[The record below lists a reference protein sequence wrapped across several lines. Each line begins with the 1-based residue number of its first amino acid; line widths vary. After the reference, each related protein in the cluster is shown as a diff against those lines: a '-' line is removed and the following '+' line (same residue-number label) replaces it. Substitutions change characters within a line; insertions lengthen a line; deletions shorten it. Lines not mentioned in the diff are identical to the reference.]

1 MGDLQLTPGATKEVP
16 APDAACCRAAL
27 SAVVAT
33 SIIVVTLGALVGEW
47 LGACPGS
54 HTRRLAQR
62 RSAVAQWSLRDNRRA
77 KGRACKR
84 GIEGWSSKPPQSSD
98 MQARCGGRGA
108 LSSHLG
114 GQLNTCKF
122 QISH

>member
-33 SIIVVTLGALVGEW
+33 SIIVITLGALVGEW

-62 RSAVAQWSLRDNRRA
+62 RSAVAQWSLHDNRRA
-77 KGRACKR
+77 KGWACKR
-84 GIEGWSSKPPQSSD
+84 GIEGWSSKPPPELRHAGQVQG
-98 MQARCGGRGA
+98 MGRA
-108 LSSHLG
+108 
-114 GQLNTCKF
+114 
-122 QISH
+122 